1 MKLVLTKD
9 QSKGLL
15 GNVKFE
21 VKAQVQLTDEEQELI
36 QHYKLQNDVL
46 LSKKLNNIW
55 GQPTDEVVN
64 VTVNNLFNGEVYKC
78 KDLSEV
84 IIYSENLVSACEI
97 LKTYLEIANDF
108 GGETVIEIE

>member
-21 VKAQVQLTDEEQELI
+21 VKAQVQITDEEQELI
-36 QHYKLQNDVL
+36 THYKLQNEVL

-55 GQPTDEVVN
+55 GQPTDEEVN
-64 VTVNNLFNGEVYKC
+64 VTVSNLLNGEVYKC
-78 KDLSEV
+78 KDLAEV
-84 IIYSENLVSACEI
+84 IIYSENLVDACET
-97 LKTYLEIANDF
+97 LKAYLEEAKGF